1 MILRA
6 FAIEVLLLLCYCNK
20 GKNILVESV
29 IDKVFVN
36 AVNVEQVSDTQ
47 TEIKLLFANH
57 ENLTFFIS

>member
-29 IDKVFVN
+29 IDKVFIN

-47 TEIKLLFANH
+47 TEI
-57 ENLTFFIS
+57 